1 MQQQKMQEKKHN
13 KCIKE
18 KTCKKTYS
26 KCESELRSESRPTE
40 EISRLC
46 SKKVEDCKQKYT
58 SRSLTKSILYRLKS
72 GYATTFSSAV
82 ILSGE
87 NQQNKKFEAHVS
99 VGQSDENSKQSQTE
113 VDLTLSYSPSSS
125 SSPLTINLRSSTKMD
140 KPTSK
145 WNKESILSQNLGGQ
159 VDIQTCYG
167 YEGKHQDVLS
177 MTIKSSQSE
186 EQKKYATESYEHQ
199 QCQKHV
205 QQGQKL
211 TQECELSRAASGSLD
226 VHEITFSLPSTV
238 SKNKYVKSVSE
249 LFKALASPFLKYN
262 NYKQQYRSMS
272 PIDSQEQ
279 YVFTFQVQPHGK
291 TISLSFKTQENEYQ
305 IDNIRVPKE
314 LQGLLPL
321 NVRDSSTTNIMQKLT
336 SGQSP
341 STCSIESGYVKTFD
355 NVKYEYGLND
365 CEHVIFKDCSQN
377 SRVEVSVQQKSSS
390 KKVKVYIDGHKY
402 EIKVP
407 STQSELASIK
417 VNNEEKTYVRYQDL
431 KYRQQSM
438 QKKVLGEQKDQSEF
452 VELTHN
458 YYADK
463 DTYVTSYED
472 GVYSIVS
479 KLYGFSVYVDKDSIE
494 VKTYQH
500 ILRNRACGLCGD
512 LNDETTADV
521 KSAKECVMSSP
532 KLSAFTYMIQDSSC
546 QGVPSEYQQ
555 QLTKE
560 TEQCVKKVTY
570 PTQVTKVYSQPQ
582 TVSQKH
588 LSEEK
593 DNKICISKE
602 TITVCSSS
610 SNPEEV
616 QTKKVS
622 SK

>member
-1 MQQQKMQEKKHN
+1 
-13 KCIKE
+13 
-18 KTCKKTYS
+18 
-26 KCESELRSESRPTE
+26 
-40 EISRLC
+40 
-46 SKKVEDCKQKYT
+46 
-58 SRSLTKSILYRLKS
+58 
-72 GYATTFSSAV
+72 
-82 ILSGE
+82 
-87 NQQNKKFEAHVS
+87 
-99 VGQSDENSKQSQTE
+99 
-113 VDLTLSYSPSSS
+113 
-125 SSPLTINLRSSTKMD
+125 
-140 KPTSK
+140 
-145 WNKESILSQNLGGQ
+145 
-159 VDIQTCYG
+159 
-167 YEGKHQDVLS
+167 

-199 QCQKHV
+199 QCQEHV

-211 TQECELSRAASGSLD
+211 TQECKQSRAAAGSLD
-226 VHEITFSLPSTV
+226 VHEITFSLPSTL
-238 SKNKYVKSVSE
+238 SENKYVQSVSE
-249 LFKALASPFLKYN
+249 LVKALASPFLKYDS
-262 NYKQQYRSMS
+262 YRQQYRSLRS
-272 PIDSQEQ
+272 RNNEEQ
-279 YVFTFQVQPHGK
+279 YVFTFQVQPQGK
-291 TISLSFKTQENEYQ
+291 TLSLNFYTEENEYQ
-305 IDNIRVPKE
+305 INNIRVPKE

-341 STCSIESGYVKTFD
+341 STCSIENGFVKTFD

-365 CEHVIFKDCSQN
+365 CEHVIFKDCSQS

-390 KKVKVYIDGHKY
+390 KNVKVFIDGHQY
-402 EIKVP
+402 EIEVP
-407 STQSELASIK
+407 STQTELATIK
-417 VNNEEKTYVRYQDL
+417 VNSEEKTYVRSQEL
-431 KYRQQSM
+431 KSRQQIM
-438 QKKVLGEQKDQSEF
+438 QKMVQGEQKDQSEF

-472 GVYSIVS
+472 GVYSVVS

-512 LNDETTADV
+512 LNDESTADV
-521 KSAKECVMSSP
+521 KSAQECVMSSP

-546 QGVPSEYQQ
+546 QGVPSQYQQ

-560 TEQCVKKVTY
+560 TEQCVRKVTY

-582 TVSQKH
+582 YVSQKH

-602 TITVCSSS
+602 QITVCSSS

-616 QTKKVS
+616 QAKKVNITNQTMGTYHLVVGS
-622 SK
+622 LLLCLQGLPRNEAQENG